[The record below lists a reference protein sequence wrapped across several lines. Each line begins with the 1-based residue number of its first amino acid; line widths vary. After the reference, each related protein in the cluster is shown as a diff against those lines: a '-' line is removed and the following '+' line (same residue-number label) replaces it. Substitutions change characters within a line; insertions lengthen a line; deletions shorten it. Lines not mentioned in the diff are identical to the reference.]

1 MAKINKEDLVK
12 KISEKVTDEDLAIE
26 LMEDISDSFED
37 VDTESIKSEY
47 ESKIAELTAEL
58 EDVKRKY
65 KERFTDGS
73 KVEEPKVEEK
83 IEDEELEEKEV
94 IDINEI

>member
-65 KERFTDGS
+65 KERFTDG
-73 KVEEPKVEEK
+73 KAEEK
-83 IEDEELEEKEV
+83 SEETEEKEELEEKEV
-94 IDINEI
+94 IDIKEI

>member
-1 MAKINKEDLVK
+1 MAKLNKDEILK
-12 KISEKVTDEDLAIE
+12 KISERVTDEDLSIE
-26 LMEDISDSFED
+26 LMEDITDTFTE
-37 VDTESIKSEY
+37 VDEEAIKSEY
-47 ESKIAELTAEL
+47 ESKIAELTSEL

-73 KVEEPKVEEK
+73 DKVEEPEEK
-83 IEDEELEEKEV
+83 VEDEELEEKEV